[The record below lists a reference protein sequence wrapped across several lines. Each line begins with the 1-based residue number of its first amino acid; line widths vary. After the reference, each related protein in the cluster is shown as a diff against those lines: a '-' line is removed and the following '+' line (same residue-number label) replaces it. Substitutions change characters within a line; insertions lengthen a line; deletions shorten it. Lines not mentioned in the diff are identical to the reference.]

1 MTYSCNDF
9 SEDVVRCL
17 VETHGVDDA
26 AIHDSDIGV
35 QADAAIAAI
44 TAAGS
49 ARRAAKFITAVIES
63 SQSLDALAASLGAH
77 TLADVLY
84 LADAIATG
92 CTLVLPPERASFV
105 AFVKSLPRGR
115 EWSKQLRV
123 RSV

>member
-1 MTYSCNDF
+1 MTYSSNDF

-17 VETHGVDDA
+17 VETKCVDDA
-26 AIHDSDIGV
+26 AIYDREIGE

-44 TAAGS
+44 TAAGG
-49 ARRAAKFITAVIES
+49 ARRAARFIALVIES
-63 SQSLDALAASLGAH
+63 WQSLDALAASLGAH

-92 CTLVLPPERASFV
+92 CTLMLPPERVSFM

-115 EWSKQLRV
+115 EWSKHLRV

>member
-17 VETHGVDDA
+17 VETHGVEDA
-26 AIHDSDIGV
+26 AIYDADIGV

-44 TAAGS
+44 TDAGGATSS
-49 ARRAAKFITAVIES
+49 ARFIAAVIES
-63 SQSLDALAASLGAH
+63 WQSLDALAVGLGAQ

-92 CTLVLPPERASFV
+92 RTLELAPERASFL
-105 AFVKSLPRGR
+105 AFVKSLPRNA
-115 EWSKQLRV
+115 EWSKWLRV

>member
-17 VETHGVDDA
+17 VETHGVEDA
-26 AIHDSDIGV
+26 AIHDADIGV

-44 TAAGS
+44 TAAGGARS
-49 ARRAAKFITAVIES
+49 AVRLIAAVIES
-63 SQSLDALAASLGAH
+63 WQSLDALAAELGVQ

-84 LADAIATG
+84 LADALATG

-105 AFVKSLPRGR
+105 AFVKSLPRNA
-115 EWSKQLRV
+115 EWSKRLRV